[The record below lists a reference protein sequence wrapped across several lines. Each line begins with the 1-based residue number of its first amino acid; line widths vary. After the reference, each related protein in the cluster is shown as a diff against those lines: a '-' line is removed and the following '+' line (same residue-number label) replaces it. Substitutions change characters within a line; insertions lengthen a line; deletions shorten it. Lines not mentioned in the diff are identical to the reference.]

1 MVLLKLMLY
10 IVICAQATYCLL
22 ETQDAADGW
31 TMLDDGIIMTFE
43 FESSIYLLTEVTYDL
58 DD

>member
-1 MVLLKLMLY
+1 MLY
-10 IVICAQATYCLL
+10 IIICAQATYCLL

-43 FESSIYLLTEVTYDL
+43 FESSFYLFTKVTYDYDL
-58 DD
+58 AD